1 MDGDSLI
8 LGTNNTNKNQTNL
21 SVGLGDESGSYGLH
35 VEALDGTAVGGLSA
49 LGFGIEGISFSV
61 SGVKGTSTS
70 SSGVWGASTSGIGV
84 EGGSQSGPGVVG
96 ASSNSFGVRG
106 QSGFAVLLPPVGG
119 GPQFQ
124 KCGVQG
130 SSDEGTGVRGDSA
143 HRVGVRGRTFAGD
156 GVFGSCADQP
166 NGPTTQGNGL
176 HGMAP
181 RSSPDAQTGPFA
193 GRFDGD
199 VTISGRLY
207 VGGRLVAFAELEQSS
222 VVLAAGMVDLDGK
235 GEAIVELPKG
245 TGNSHTDFRYQ
256 LTPIGGP
263 APNLH
268 VAQQISGDKLKI
280 AGGTSQLKVSW
291 QVAGE
296 LKNH

>member
-1 MDGDSLI
+1 MTCRLARTLVRTCAPSL
-8 LGTNNTNKNQTNL
+8 
-21 SVGLGDESGSYGLH
+21 
-35 VEALDGTAVGGLSA
+35 
-49 LGFGIEGISFSV
+49 
-61 SGVKGTSTS
+61 S
-70 SSGVWGASTSGIGV
+70 SLRRI
-84 EGGSQSGPGVVG
+84 
-96 ASSNSFGVRG
+96 
-106 QSGFAVLLPPVGG
+106 
-119 GPQFQ
+119 
-124 KCGVQG
+124 
-130 SSDEGTGVRGDSA
+130 SA

-166 NGPTTQGNGL
+166 DGPTTKGNGL

-199 VTISGRLY
+199 VTISGRLF
-207 VGGRLVAFAELEQSS
+207 VGGRLIAFAELKQSP
-222 VVLAAGMVDLDGK
+222 VAAGMVELDGE

-256 LTPIGGP
+256 LTPVGGP

-268 VAQQISGDKLKI
+268 VAQQIRDDKLKI
-280 AGGTSQLKVSW
+280 AGGTSKLKVSW

-296 LKNH
+296 RAREEPFDE